1 MKTQVEFRSDKFPP
15 YENEEEEINPGL
27 WGRRLAEYLIANLK
41 EKGIPI
47 KNPIAED
54 WGYYLEIENKEFRL
68 AICCGHQYGDDDEFL
83 CFTEPR
89 TPKIRKLFKKID
101 ASEQLEKIIKAMDE
115 VLTSEP
121 DIRDIKWMEEN

>member
-27 WGRRLAEYLIANLK
+27 WGRRLAEYLVANLK

-121 DIRDIKWMEEN
+121 DIRDIKWMEGN